1 MVDGADQVRFIQH
14 GVVENRI
21 CASEPS
27 QRGRAEVV
35 FEAKKNPG
43 GTPAARRRLAGSFAF
58 CSNLRE
64 GGLYTPKAM
73 LWQLLYM

>member
-27 QRGRAEVV
+27 QRGRAEMI
-35 FEAKKNPG
+35 FEANQTRQNRYITVLSSDILCTIQCG
-43 GTPAARRRLAGSFAF
+43 ERL
-58 CSNLRE
+58 
-64 GGLYTPKAM
+64 
-73 LWQLLYM
+73 